1 METDYTAYT
10 PMNNDYTILVLGIAT
25 VVLFTPFICAY
36 LLNKRLKKHHPECK
50 SFFWGYYS
58 ALALLVF
65 QPFLVAGQ
73 LHNADLSVLRFGV
86 SFCFLITL
94 PFSVMTL
101 LRKRIGFILLTAITL
116 NPIVWIING
125 FYIKNRWNEL

>member
-1 METDYTAYT
+1 MS
-10 PMNNDYTILVLGIAT
+10 NDYTLVVLTIAA
-25 VVLFTPFICAY
+25 VVLFAPFTCAY
-36 LLNKRLKKHHPECK
+36 LLNKRLQRDHPDFK

-73 LHNADLSVLRFGV
+73 LHNADISVLRFGV
-86 SFCFLITL
+86 TFCFLITL
-94 PFSVMTL
+94 PFSVLTL
-101 LRKRIGFILLTAITL
+101 MRKKMGFIILTIITL

-125 FYIKNRWNEL
+125 FYIKNRWNEF